1 MREFLAIPTLTHT
14 HNSNNTS
21 LELCVGKNYC
31 LFFASKMAFIY
42 VFQVILGNILLY
54 LLMQNAISMLQVCTW
69 YMTCKSILPAGL
81 QFLKRKLNFPNI
93 LLLVPSCKSP
103 KSKEFKQ
110 GAKLKD
116 QKEVASIYP
125 HSILIKPADDVL

>member
-1 MREFLAIPTLTHT
+1 MREFLAIPTLT

-54 LLMQNAISMLQVCTW
+54 YIDAKCHFYVVGMYLVHDMQEYS
-69 YMTCKSILPAGL
+69 
-81 QFLKRKLNFPNI
+81 
-93 LLLVPSCKSP
+93 SCWATVFETEI
-103 KSKEFKQ
+103 EFSQ
-110 GAKLKD
+110 HTT
-116 QKEVASIYP
+116 AST
-125 HSILIKPADDVL
+125 